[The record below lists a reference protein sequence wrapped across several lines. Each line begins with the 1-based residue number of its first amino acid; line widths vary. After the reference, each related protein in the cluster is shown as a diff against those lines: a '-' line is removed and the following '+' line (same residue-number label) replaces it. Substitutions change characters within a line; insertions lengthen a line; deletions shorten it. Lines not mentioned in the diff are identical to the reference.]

1 MQRISELRRKEVD
14 KIVKIN
20 DNEDGNLISLLQKI
34 QVKYNYLPPDT
45 LYYISE
51 KLKIPPAEV
60 YGVAT
65 FYTQFK
71 LTPKGKNVI
80 TCCEGTACHVKGG
93 QSLLTY
99 LENSLGIKSGE
110 TTQDELFSLESISC
124 FGCCA
129 ISPVCIVNDKIFGNL
144 TMKNL
149 RKIITRLKQ
158 ETGV

>member
-14 KIVKIN
+14 KIIRVN
-20 DNEDGNLISLLQKI
+20 DSEDGNLISLLQKI

-93 QSLLTY
+93 PSLLTY

-110 TTQDELFSLESISC
+110 TTLDEIFSLESVAC
-124 FGCCA
+124 LGCCA

-144 TMKNL
+144 TLKNL
-149 RKIITRLKQ
+149 RKIITRLKE

>member
-1 MQRISELRRKEVD
+1 MQRISKLRRKEVD
-14 KIVKIN
+14 KIVRVN
-20 DNEDGNLISLLQKI
+20 DSEDGNLISLLQKI